1 MDLQKKILENINRV
15 FVGKEDVVE
24 NLLICFL
31 AGGHVLLEDVPGV
44 GKTTLACVLAQSME
58 CSFGRIQFTPDTL
71 PGDVSG
77 VSVYNMKTGEFEYR
91 AGAVMHQILLADEI
105 NRTSPKTQASLL
117 EAMAEGQVTVDGTVH
132 RLPRPFMVIATQNPV
147 EFVGTYPLPEAQMDR
162 FMMRLSV
169 GYPGREEEIRMSEQ
183 FLRGETPDTAEP
195 VCGAEDVLRLRED
208 VCKVTVTKAMLGYME
223 DMVALTRQEPRFV
236 LGASP
241 RAMLALIR
249 ASQGRAFLSGRDF
262 VKPDDVKAVA
272 SLVLLHRLVLTSEA
286 RIKKEN
292 AAAILKS
299 LILKVKIPM

>member
-1 MDLQKKILENINRV
+1 
-15 FVGKEDVVE
+15 
-24 NLLICFL
+24 
-31 AGGHVLLEDVPGV
+31 
-44 GKTTLACVLAQSME
+44 
-58 CSFGRIQFTPDTL
+58 
-71 PGDVSG
+71 
-77 VSVYNMKTGEFEYR
+77 
-91 AGAVMHQILLADEI
+91 
-105 NRTSPKTQASLL
+105 
-117 EAMAEGQVTVDGTVH
+117 
-132 RLPRPFMVIATQNPV
+132 
-147 EFVGTYPLPEAQMDR
+147 MDR

-208 VCKVTVTKAMLGYME
+208 VCKVTVTKAVLGYME

-241 RAMLALIR
+241 RALLALIR

-272 SLVLLHRLVLTSEA
+272 NLVLLHRLVLTSEA
-286 RIKKEN
+286 RIKKED